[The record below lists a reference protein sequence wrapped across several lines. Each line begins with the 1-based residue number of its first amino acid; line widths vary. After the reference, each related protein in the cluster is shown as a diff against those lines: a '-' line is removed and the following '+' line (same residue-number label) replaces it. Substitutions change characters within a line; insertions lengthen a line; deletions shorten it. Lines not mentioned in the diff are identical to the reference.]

1 MATPP
6 PTAARHRWTCLQT
19 PRVNIFVQINLSFF
33 YDIDLVSRPEVR
45 QTAQSD
51 GPVRSHGEM
60 VVNIYIYLFLL
71 FGAVFGLATFSYRH
85 IFSEGP
91 QQIEASAGGVS
102 WGARLMWAMVC
113 TFLWP
118 IMVLTGLNSVRI
130 MAKRKRQ
137 AVP

>member
-1 MATPP
+1 
-6 PTAARHRWTCLQT
+6 
-19 PRVNIFVQINLSFF
+19 
-33 YDIDLVSRPEVR
+33 
-45 QTAQSD
+45 
-51 GPVRSHGEM
+51 M